1 MMGALMTQ
9 REPTAAEA
17 LFGHLPKAESAERP
31 QRRAAQ
37 SIADAMFPALASQP
51 KPKPPPHPLLP
62 RLKRAGEL

>member
-1 MMGALMTQ
+1 MTQ

-17 LFGHLPKAESAERP
+17 LFGHLPRAEPAERA

-37 SIADAMFPALASQP
+37 SVAEAMFPKLAPAP

-62 RLKRAGEL
+62 RLKRAGEF